1 MTLITDIIKY
11 FAKFPDKAGVL
22 KNFSRSSGTI
32 SGYDALMA
40 EINLL
45 PDVSLIPDIKD
56 YIFSTDETVVVE
68 RIRNIKSYFMLL
80 EYGNIG
86 TSSPDK
92 AKTRET
98 GINLAITIGYP
109 HNDKNQDII
118 EESLIMDSCL
128 DMIITVANKM
138 IEGNKELCPN
148 LHYAQATI
156 NISPV
161 EPMLLYQNMGW
172 TLSFQ
177 KQHNTLI

>member
-22 KNFSRSSGTI
+22 KNFSRTTEMY
-32 SGYDALMA
+32 SGYDSLRQYITDLPAG
-40 EINLL
+40 LL
-45 PDVSLIPDIKD
+45 PDIKD
-56 YIFSTDETVVVE
+56 FIFSTDETVVVE
-68 RIRNIKSYFMLL
+68 RIRVIKSYFMLL

-109 HNDKNQDII
+109 HNGKNQDIV

-128 DMIITVANKM
+128 DMIIIVANKM
-138 IEGNKELCPN
+138 IEDNKELCPN

-161 EPMLLYQNMGW
+161 EPVLLYQNMGW